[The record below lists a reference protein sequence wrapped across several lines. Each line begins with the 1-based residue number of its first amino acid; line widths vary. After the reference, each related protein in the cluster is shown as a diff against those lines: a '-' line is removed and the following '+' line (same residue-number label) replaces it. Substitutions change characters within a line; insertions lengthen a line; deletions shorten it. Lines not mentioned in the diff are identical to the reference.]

1 MAAYNIG
8 GKGMLQRLAST
19 HGYIRMLMFF
29 LNLLTNL
36 YNIIMSKKKHRLP
49 KTLNG
54 CLYVY
59 FSYMDNYIKNKSGTM
74 RDKINTMVEAINS
87 LYQKQ
92 FNK

>member
-1 MAAYNIG
+1 
-8 GKGMLQRLAST
+8 
-19 HGYIRMLMFF
+19 
-29 LNLLTNL
+29 
-36 YNIIMSKKKHRLP
+36 MSKKKHRLP

-59 FSYMDNYIKNKSGTM
+59 FSYMDTYIKNKSGTM